1 MGLLRLVGG
10 SPSGAPRWLAP
21 GPEGTVVGALATE
34 EGALNDVGPTVSA
47 RHLRIR
53 CDEAGRWLAEG
64 LGSRNGTMLVGGQDG
79 RRVTVELPQSAR
91 DAEAAPAAIEIHP
104 GDQLILGEETAFLV
118 LEGYP
123 EA

>member
-1 MGLLRLVGG
+1 M
-10 SPSGAPRWLAP
+10 
-21 GPEGTVVGALATE
+21 
-34 EGALNDVGPTVSA
+34 GPTVSA

-53 CDEAGRWLAEG
+53 RDEAGRWLAEG

-79 RRVTVELPQSAR
+79 RHVTVELPQSAR
-91 DAEAAPAAIEIHP
+91 DAEAVPAPIEIHP